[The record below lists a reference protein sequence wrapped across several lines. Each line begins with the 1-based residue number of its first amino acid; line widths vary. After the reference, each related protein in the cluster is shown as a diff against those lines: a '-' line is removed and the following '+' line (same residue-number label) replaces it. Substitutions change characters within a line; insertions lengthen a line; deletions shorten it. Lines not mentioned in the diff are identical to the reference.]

1 MAKIIRAVA
10 GVLRKDNLV
19 LMAQRPQDK
28 SHAGYWEFPGGK
40 IEADEST
47 FEALIRELK
56 EEIGVDVRTL
66 HLTNLISITQSY
78 PHGDVYLDV
87 VLVNCWDGEVSG
99 LEGQALYWQNID
111 QACVQYP
118 LLLTTEKIFEV
129 LRS

>member
-10 GVLRKDNLV
+10 GVLCKDNLV

-111 QACVQYP
+111 QACVQFP